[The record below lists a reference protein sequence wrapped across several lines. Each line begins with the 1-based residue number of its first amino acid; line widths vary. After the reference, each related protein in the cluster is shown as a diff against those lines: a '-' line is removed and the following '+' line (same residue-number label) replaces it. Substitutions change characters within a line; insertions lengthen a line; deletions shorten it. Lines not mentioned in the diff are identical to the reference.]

1 MRYRLQQTKWIDRKN
16 IIHEN
21 IWKEWN
27 KNCVF
32 YTVIVVIILW
42 DGILE
47 TASPY
52 ENHRCHVT
60 MSCAFYFDFI
70 KLPRCSFVVNLPA
83 GIQQSQQWKHHMWYL
98 FKVNNRDIRTTDSI
112 FPENIRKPDIS
123 RVFSGIISWYRS
135 GVFIIN
141 FWQIS
146 LIVLVSPC
154 LVWTIKHRLQW
165 SSHFDAFHYCAT
177 IAALYQKS
185 LTKVANRRRYWND
198 HFLFSPM

>member
-98 FKVNNRDIRTTDSI
+98 FKVNNRDIRTTWFYFPWKHKKTWYFSSFKLNTDYSDLLISMLSI
-112 FPENIRKPDIS
+112 IVQQLLHYIKNH
-123 RVFSGIISWYRS
+123 
-135 GVFIIN
+135 
-141 FWQIS
+141 WQ
-146 LIVLVSPC
+146 
-154 LVWTIKHRLQW
+154 K
-165 SSHFDAFHYCAT
+165 
-177 IAALYQKS
+177 
-185 LTKVANRRRYWND
+185 
-198 HFLFSPM
+198 